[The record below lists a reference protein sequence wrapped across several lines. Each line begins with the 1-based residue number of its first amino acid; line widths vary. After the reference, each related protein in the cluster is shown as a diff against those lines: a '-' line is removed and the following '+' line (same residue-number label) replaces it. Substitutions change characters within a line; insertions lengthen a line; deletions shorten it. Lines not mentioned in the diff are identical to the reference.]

1 MERRRVDIGGAVL
14 EAELLG
20 AGPVTVVFENGLGT
34 SLDEWDAVVPDVSSR
49 ARVVRYDRRR
59 ASSSGALSPRT
70 ARDMA
75 IDLEKLLGALAVA
88 PPYLL
93 VGHSWGG
100 VVARVFAHA
109 HPSSVAGLVFVDA
122 THEVVDSKAFAL
134 LPLMYSLMGLAAR
147 TAGGRRWILKQI
159 CPSSAPPA
167 YRARVEEL
175 LRDRGRWAISLRTA
189 RAEGSGIRASLEHV
203 RTVCPNLP
211 SVPIHVLTAG
221 GLSGPNLKAV
231 RRVHDAWQAAVARA
245 PLARYTNVP
254 ASGHQLPLER
264 PEAVISAVLGV
275 FDAVGGTVRN
285 QPA

>member
-14 EAELLG
+14 EAELSG
-20 AGPVTVVFENGLGT
+20 AGRVTVVFENGLGT
-34 SLDEWDAVVPDVSSR
+34 SLDEWDAVVPRVASG

-59 ASSSGALSPRT
+59 ASSSGSLQART
-70 ARDMA
+70 AADMA
-75 IDLEKLLGALAVA
+75 IDLEKLLAALAVA

-100 VVARVFAHA
+100 VVARVFAHT

-122 THEVVDSKAFAL
+122 THEVADSRGFAL
-134 LPLMYSLMGLAAR
+134 LPLIYSLMGLAAR

-159 CPSSAPPA
+159 CPAGAPPA
-167 YRARVEEL
+167 YRARVDEL
-175 LRDRGRWAISLRTA
+175 LRDRQRWAISLRTA
-189 RAEGSGIRASLEHV
+189 RAEAHGIRSSLQHV
-203 RTVCPNLP
+203 RTSSPDLP

-221 GLSGPNLKAV
+221 GVTGPNVKAI

-254 ASGHQLPLER
+254 ESGHQLPLER

-275 FDAVGGTVRN
+275 LDAIGGTTAE
-285 QPA
+285 QPT